1 MDQDPSTPGPTP
13 ETAPASG
20 PAPGPASSDFPVP
33 EPTSPTGSDS
43 DRPADPGRYP
53 WATWGPW
60 VAIGGTLAA
69 LVLGLVLALPIL
81 ALDGGSG
88 DDLGTTARI
97 GIQAMTACGFL
108 LIPFLIASNAG
119 TRVDLAAAARRLGFV
134 SFRVGTALKWIGIAI
149 VAYLAFALTWAE
161 LFGAPEQ
168 DDIAGDLGPVW
179 TQVLLIVI
187 AAPFAEEVCFRGM
200 LFGGIRSRLR
210 FPLAAVGAGVIFG
223 LLHYSTGW
231 STVPQLAALG
241 VAFALIYEKTG
252 SIWPPILF
260 HVFNNAF
267 VLATLN

>member
-1 MDQDPSTPGPTP
+1 MDERQQVTDPGPETTP
-13 ETAPASG
+13 DGVAGPRLPAG
-20 PAPGPASSDFPVP
+20 TDG
-33 EPTSPTGSDS
+33 
-43 DRPADPGRYP
+43 YP

-60 VAIGGTLAA
+60 AAVGATLAA
-69 LVLGLVLALPIL
+69 LILGLVLALPIL

-97 GIQAMTACGFL
+97 GIQAMTAIGFL
-108 LIPFLIASNAG
+108 AIPFLLAWNSGEGRQKGLREAG
-119 TRVDLAAAARRLGFV
+119 RRLGFV
-134 SFRVGTALKWIGIAI
+134 SFRPGNALKWIGIALVGYI
-149 VAYLAFALTWAE
+149 AFALVWAGI
-161 LFGAPEQ
+161 FGAPEQ

-179 TQVLLIVI
+179 TQILLIVL
-187 AAPFAEEVCFRGM
+187 AAPLAEEICFRAM
-200 LFGGIRSRLR
+200 LFGGLRTRLS
-210 FPLAAVGAGVIFG
+210 FPLAALAAGLIFG

-267 VLATLN
+267 VLATIN